1 MYKDC
6 HIIDDD
12 DGDEDDVFHLI
23 FYLFFVACL
32 TSLLSAL
39 PYMLSCE
46 LCVDGAWSSVIVIH

>member
-12 DGDEDDVFHLI
+12 GDGDDVFHLI
-23 FYLFFVACL
+23 LYLFLYLIA
-32 TSLLSAL
+32 LLSAL

-46 LCVDGAWSSVIVIH
+46 LCVDGAWSSVIVIL